1 MAKSSLD
8 IWPDLIFASLPDDL
22 FYRIL
27 SYVEKPCQISV
38 VLCQKISPLCHAARF
53 VQNDSLWEIVL
64 GGYGGGFVPSS
75 PFSSSSAYSGRRQ
88 RRTSKRLRRTTAKE
102 DVIHA
107 HKLLCER
114 TELTLM
120 EVGDMAILKK
130 PHSLSLARLRQIIKY
145 YGPHLNINQLSSTGS
160 VKCYF
165 KIYPSKHMAFNRE
178 YFFCR
183 SLLLFY
189 NLRILAT
196 IFSTLLVDLTRARH
210 ITERVILS
218 CIKELVEKHGASPNI
233 YAVEGSCHVRNRR
246 GSYLPALVVAAARG
260 MPEVVKYLLN
270 IGASLTQEG
279 TSRFRLH
286 TNSAKSVAGTYSPLN
301 FSLTIKKAE
310 LACGA
315 TNLKCL
321 NRCIELLEE
330 RGKLELEQKS

>member
-1 MAKSSLD
+1 M
-8 IWPDLIFASLPDDL
+8 
-22 FYRIL
+22 
-27 SYVEKPCQISV
+27 
-38 VLCQKISPLCHAARF
+38 
-53 VQNDSLWEIVL
+53 
-64 GGYGGGFVPSS
+64 
-75 PFSSSSAYSGRRQ
+75 
-88 RRTSKRLRRTTAKE
+88 
-102 DVIHA
+102 
-107 HKLLCER
+107 
-114 TELTLM
+114 
-120 EVGDMAILKK
+120 
-130 PHSLSLARLRQIIKY
+130 
-145 YGPHLNINQLSSTGS
+145 
-160 VKCYF
+160 
-165 KIYPSKHMAFNRE
+165 
-178 YFFCR
+178 
-183 SLLLFY
+183 
-189 NLRILAT
+189 
-196 IFSTLLVDLTRARH
+196 
-210 ITERVILS
+210 
-218 CIKELVEKHGASPNI
+218 VEKHGASPNI